1 MMRTLISTILLISL
15 FSCSESQEIQFR
27 SMVIHTLQPQV
38 LHEWYAEHLGF
49 EPVHKQS
56 LLRDDFTIHFKSPE
70 ELMADAPDYRHGF
83 FKIGFLTDEFD
94 DLFESLQRGQVEFL
108 GDIFKDNNLS
118 RRSFL
123 IKDPDGN
130 RIQFFETKEQGGL
143 QPYFLALLT
152 PSIGE
157 AEKWYQMRF
166 PVTKTH
172 NLDLREKKI
181 YIRLL
186 EGEDFAIEIIE
197 NNDRVSPRTLGPGFH
212 QFEIGGIGT
221 PFEKDKDGNNI
232 ISNL

>member
-1 MMRTLISTILLISL
+1 MMRGLIITILFISL
-15 FSCSESQEIQFR
+15 FSCGETQEIQFR
-27 SMVIHTLQPQV
+27 SMVIHTLQPEV
-38 LHEWYAEHLGF
+38 LHEWYTQHLGF
-49 EPVHKQS
+49 EPIQKQS
-56 LLRDDFTIHFKSPE
+56 LYRDDFTIHFKSPE
-70 ELMADAPDYRHGF
+70 ELLPDAPDYRHGF
-83 FKIGFLTDEFD
+83 FKVGFQTDEFD
-94 DLFESLQRGQVEFL
+94 DLFESLQQGKVEFV
-108 GDIFKDNNLS
+108 GDIFRDHNLS
-118 RRSFL
+118 RRSFVV
-123 IKDPDGN
+123 KDPDGN
-130 RIQFFETKEQGGL
+130 RLQFFENKSQSGL

-166 PVTKTH
+166 PVMRTH

-212 QFEIGGIGT
+212 QLEVGGIGT
-221 PFEKDKDGNNI
+221 PFEEDKDGNSI